1 MYCRICIKWNFFF
14 SRTSK
19 RYALDAYVINLKYMV
34 EILNFYV
41 FEYAL
46 SRKNF
51 ALYNFWLC

>member
-1 MYCRICIKWNFFF
+1 MYCRICIKWNFSF

-34 EILNFYV
+34 EILNFYA

-46 SRKNF
+46 SRKNI
-51 ALYNFWLC
+51 ANTL